1 MINLKFNLQRLKN
14 TYGLTIISNR
24 HKNTKI
30 GCLLDTGANV
40 PVWCAGEESLKSYY
54 HNCHKQDAVFLLRG
68 FGRGYEIAK
77 VYIIPDFILSD
88 GKEEIH
94 YNNLIVVVVERD
106 FSFNMILSYTMFN
119 KMNIS
124 IDTFTNRNGTH
135 NVAPNLRISS
145 VKDTYMVRYKLAD
158 LSNFNKQTICQKCGT
173 ERILDSIY
181 VFNQ

>member
-1 MINLKFNLQRLKN
+1 M
-14 TYGLTIISNR
+14 
-24 HKNTKI
+24 
-30 GCLLDTGANV
+30 
-40 PVWCAGEESLKSYY
+40 
-54 HNCHKQDAVFLLRG
+54 
-68 FGRGYEIAK
+68 
-77 VYIIPDFILSD
+77 SD

-94 YNNLIVVVVERD
+94 YNNLIVAVVERD